1 MTKFQEFWSR
11 IILANPGFGEADNTV
26 VTMTVGVVRTLLA
39 KAHKDGFHS
48 ALSLSKSLEGL
59 GVDRKPDEDF
69 LDLLKKMGC

>member
-1 MTKFQEFWSR
+1 
-11 IILANPGFGEADNTV
+11 
-26 VTMTVGVVRTLLA
+26 MTVGVVRTLLA